1 MDIASVVHYVHLAL
15 LLLGIFIPFTNNKS
29 WLVIYSFC
37 IPFLFFHWSTNDDTC
52 AITLAEQYIRG
63 ESDKHKTFV
72 GQVMNGVYILP
83 EDQMGKALKFIFF
96 SLWLFVQ
103 YRLERLFY

>member
-1 MDIASVVHYVHLAL
+1 MDLAEFVHYIHLAL
-15 LLLGIFIPFTNNKS
+15 MLFGVLIPFVNDKQ
-29 WLVIYSFC
+29 WLVVYSLC
-37 IPFLFFHWSTNDDTC
+37 VPFLFFHWSTNDDTC
-52 AITLAEQYIRG
+52 AITMLEQYIRG

-83 EDQMGKALKFIFF
+83 EDRLGHVLKFIFF

-103 YRLERLFY
+103 YRLDRLFS

>member
-1 MDIASVVHYVHLAL
+1 MDVADIVHYIHLAL
-15 LLLGIFIPFTNNKS
+15 LLAGIFIPFTNDKS

-52 AITLAEQYIRG
+52 AITIIEQCIRG
-63 ESDKHKTFV
+63 EREKNNTFV
-72 GQVMNGVYILP
+72 GQIMNGVYILP
-83 EDQMGKALKFIFF
+83 EDQMGNALKFIFF

-103 YRLERLFY
+103 YRLERLFP